1 MREEFLYYI
10 WENRLTEKDLKTT
23 EGEAVEV
30 VATGY
35 RNTDSG
41 PDFLEAKIH
50 IGDKLWA
57 GHVEI
62 HVKSSD
68 WNRHGHQ
75 TDKAYK
81 NVILHVVYENDA
93 QVNNI
98 PTLALKGLFDE
109 RLFTQYQK
117 LISSKNWIPC
127 ENSIHQVPVF
137 TRLSWFDRMAVE
149 RMESKSGIITKILE
163 TNQFDWEDTLYKLL
177 MRYFGLK
184 VNNEAFEFLASI
196 PNIL

>member
-10 WENRLTEKDLKTT
+10 WENRLTDKDLKTV

-30 VATGY
+30 VATGF

-41 PDFLEAKIH
+41 PDFLEAKIQ

-62 HVKSSD
+62 HVKTSD

-81 NVILHVVYENDA
+81 NVILVWRTSRVPSPRYWN
-93 QVNNI
+93 
-98 PTLALKGLFDE
+98 PT
-109 RLFTQYQK
+109 
-117 LISSKNWIPC
+117 SSIGRTHFIN
-127 ENSIHQVPVF
+127 
-137 TRLSWFDRMAVE
+137 
-149 RMESKSGIITKILE
+149 
-163 TNQFDWEDTLYKLL
+163 Y
-177 MRYFGLK
+177 
-184 VNNEAFEFLASI
+184 
-196 PNIL
+196 